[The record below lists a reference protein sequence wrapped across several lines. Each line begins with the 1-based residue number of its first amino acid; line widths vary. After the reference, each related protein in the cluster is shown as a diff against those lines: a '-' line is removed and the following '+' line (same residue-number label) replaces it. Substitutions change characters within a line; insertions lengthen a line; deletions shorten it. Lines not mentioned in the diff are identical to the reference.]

1 MFLLQFFSIISFPVT
16 YNISHKQK
24 KMLIVVQK
32 EHKYR
37 AQEIAMY
44 LPKYQIT
51 TIHFKFYWHKQSAYI
66 SPDYNNQQTKTI
78 L

>member
-1 MFLLQFFSIISFPVT
+1 
-16 YNISHKQK
+16 
-24 KMLIVVQK
+24 MLIVVQK

-44 LPKYQIT
+44 LPKYQTT

-66 SPDYNNQQTKTI
+66 SPDYNNQQTETI